1 MYNLTYTQVYLF
13 GFSGGG
19 AVVGNEIQKDYAS
32 RFSAAVMN
40 CAPVNWSGYSTDQ
53 IYQTAVTASK
63 AKAATFFPENVDD
76 RLEESPPF
84 YLQMKGYYDN
94 EIVDK
99 EWLNWTGGHGSFFD
113 PACAGPSGENDS
125 EVVINW
131 YDAPHPPS
139 TPFTPTGSQTGYCGM
154 PNRYSSG
161 MVDPNG
167 ENVSYTFEWGDN
179 ANCTTEFYPSGT
191 NVTCSHT
198 WSNPG
203 VYNVTVLARDTSQ
216 TNSSWSQPLTVNIT
230 SLLEPLCAL
239 KTKTDGYFYVP
250 NESFV
255 NATYLRVEML
265 FDQANLTGDQRGG
278 ISPYPAIANYPSGS
292 VLGDDIA
299 FISSKFGSYEG
310 ETAPIQW
317 NYMTDV
323 VADGNVNG
331 RDIATAARNFGAYGS
346 YSYDLSN
353 VSIAFYAGGN
363 EIGNE
368 TPDANGFAAIQLG
381 ATSFNVTRNGMPI
394 GAMIIFCGS

>member
-1 MYNLTYTQVYLF
+1 M
-13 GFSGGG
+13 
-19 AVVGNEIQKDYAS
+19 
-32 RFSAAVMN
+32 
-40 CAPVNWSGYSTDQ
+40 
-53 IYQTAVTASK
+53 
-63 AKAATFFPENVDD
+63 DD

-161 MVDPNG
+161 TVDPNG
-167 ENVSYTFEWGDN
+167 ENISYTFEWGDN

-216 TNSSWSQPLTVNIT
+216 TNSNWSQPLTVNIT
-230 SLLEPLCAL
+230 SLLKPLCAL
-239 KTKTDGYFYVP
+239 KTRTTDGYFYIP
-250 NESFV
+250 NKSIV
-255 NATYLRVEML
+255 NATALRVEMV
-265 FDQANLTGDQRGG
+265 FNDSKIVGDQTGAT
-278 ISPYPAIANYPSGS
+278 SPYPAIAHYPDTDVDGLDLSF
-292 VLGDDIA
+292 VA
-299 FISSKFGSYEG
+299 SKFGKIEG
-310 ETAPIQW
+310 DVGW
-317 NYMTDV
+317 DYMADV
-323 VADGNVNG
+323 VPDGSIDGADISAV
-331 RDIATAARNFGAYGS
+331 ARNFGNVGS
-346 YSYDLSN
+346 YIYSWSG
-353 VSIAFYAGGN
+353 V
-363 EIGNE
+363 EIIFNTGNE
-368 TPDANGFAAIQLG
+368 TPDANGFVLIPPG
-381 ATSFNVTRNGMPI
+381 ATSFNVTRNGTSI
-394 GAMIIFCGS
+394 GAMIIFCGP